1 MMMMMIITIIVVV
14 IIIKHLLAHDELGTC
29 GASLVCSI
37 NLLLMWLQQSV
48 CCPFRSGCM
57 FSALSL
63 FGHWWSCMYA
73 DIEWGGASKLK
84 IETDHPGWMLTL
96 TLRWGLLLTLTLGW
110 GLLLTLTLSWGLL
123 LTLTLRW
130 GLLLLLTLRWGL
142 LPGSP
147 CQSGDCGT
155 SALPG
160 LGL

>member
-1 MMMMMIITIIVVV
+1 
-14 IIIKHLLAHDELGTC
+14 
-29 GASLVCSI
+29 
-37 NLLLMWLQQSV
+37 
-48 CCPFRSGCM
+48 M

-73 DIEWGGASKLK
+73 DIEWGGASKLN
-84 IETDHPGWMLTL
+84 IETDHPGWMLKL
-96 TLRWGLLLTLTLGW
+96 TLR
-110 GLLLTLTLSWGLL
+110 WGLL